1 MPVGNDV
8 VDLRDPETRKGAVHP
23 RFDLRVFTADERER
37 IAAAAD
43 RAAFGRQISAGAV
56 DLALS
61 VAELAGTATDRA
73 AAGVTDLAARLR
85 WSLWAAKESA
95 FKAARKVDPGIP
107 FHPRHF
113 AVSVLET
120 ARAEVVHRSAGR
132 FDVWLEEARG
142 WVHAVARPLGE
153 DAPRP
158 RWALDFLGDAL
169 PDHLHREIPGSG
181 PAAPAA
187 ELSPGQRVRLLA
199 RRTLAPLLEMDP
211 RDLRI
216 VTEDGIPRLR
226 RGTDPLPVDLSLSHH
241 GRIVAC
247 AWTGS

>member
-23 RFDLRVFTADERER
+23 RFDLRVFTAEERER
-37 IAAAAD
+37 IHEVERSPGVAGELAAMAAD
-43 RAAFGRQISAGAV
+43 LAHDVA
-56 DLALS
+56 DLAHD
-61 VAELAGTATDRA
+61 VAGLTARF
-73 AAGVTDLAARLR
+73 R

-142 WVHAVARPLGE
+142 WVHAVARPSGS

-158 RWALDFLGDAL
+158 RWAVDFLTDAPGDRHLTEGGTPDRTPSL
-169 PDHLHREIPGSG
+169 PDLTPG
-181 PAAPAA
+181 
-187 ELSPGQRVRLLA
+187 ERVRLLA
-199 RRTLAPLLEMDP
+199 RRTLAPLLEVDP
-211 RDLRI
+211 RDVRI
-216 VTEDGIPRLR
+216 VMEDGIPRLR
-226 RGTDPLPVDLSLSHH
+226 TGSDPLPVDLSLSHH
-241 GRIVAC
+241 GRVVAC
-247 AWTGS
+247 AWSGS

>member
-8 VDLRDPETRKGAVHP
+8 VDLRDPEARKGAVHP
-23 RFDLRVFTADERER
+23 RFDLRVFTPEERER
-37 IAAAAD
+37 LRGAAASPGVAGEL
-43 RAAFGRQISAGAV
+43 AAVAA
-56 DLALS
+56 DLAHD
-61 VAELAGTATDRA
+61 VA
-73 AAGVTDLAARLR
+73 DLTARLR

-95 FKAARKVDPGIP
+95 FKAARKMDPGIP

-113 AVSVLET
+113 AVSVLEA

-142 WVHAVARPLGE
+142 WVHAVARPAGE

-158 RWALDFLGDAL
+158 RWVLDFLGEPPAHRIHPDAVPPDATL
-169 PDHLHREIPGSG
+169 PPADLPPG
-181 PAAPAA
+181 
-187 ELSPGQRVRLLA
+187 ERVRLLA

-211 RDLRI
+211 RDVRI
-216 VTEDGIPRLR
+216 VMEDGIPRLR
-226 RGTDPLPVDLSLSHH
+226 RGADPLPVDLSLSHH
-241 GRIVAC
+241 GRVVAC